1 MKRLFWA
8 CAGLSLGLHGVLAI
22 AWQPGAAAAATALGN
37 RQPAP
42 LHSRLI
48 LRSRL
53 PSPALQAAT
62 ATATATAALRQQ
74 PSLQA
79 APAPA
84 AEPALSWIG
93 RPPAAVEPAVLAEPA
108 DPAEPA
114 EPAETVIETP
124 AIARTGTD
132 TGTDTADTA
141 AGWDDYLVR
150 SQLTVVPSPREHILL
165 GYPDDG
171 PAVGRFVLT
180 LTLYID
186 EAGAV
191 RRVDVVSDEAL
202 PDPLRQ
208 AARLAFAGKR
218 FSPGER
224 AGDAVKSRI
233 RIEVVYESLALPTF
247 ATSASAVTVAAA
259 ERATAP

>member
-93 RPPAAVEPAVLAEPA
+93 RPPAAVEPAVLAK
-108 DPAEPA
+108 
-114 EPAETVIETP
+114 PAETVIETP
-124 AIARTGTD
+124 AIARTGADTDTDTGTD

-150 SQLTVVPSPREHILL
+150 SQLTVAPSPREHILL